1 MPRTGRRLA
10 LAALALALSSCREP
24 YRVPAGP
31 VSADAPP
38 PISPAAVPGVA
49 ASVTPV
55 GTSGVPPMPL
65 ISRGLPVFASR
76 SISPAECAIDDDYGT
91 AWSSGHAPTAAEPDW
106 IAVDLSSV
114 PAARRASV
122 YSVWFNEAGYV
133 YDTSE
138 GYSYALPGDYEI
150 QSHAGPGGGP
160 PPAGGWTTLVSRKG
174 STLSSGADLLHLDS
188 ATWLRFICTA
198 NARNTAPQN
207 AYLAIEWDLH
217 DAHAS
222 LDAWRFVGDSIT
234 ANAMGHRKTNDSFN
248 QLVSKQV
255 PNFPAFEMA
264 GHGFWT
270 SATALGSIDAFLA
283 NFPGRFVALPLGT
296 NDADPDD
303 YRANM
308 RKVIDRVLAAGKQ
321 PVLPT
326 IPYTGELAHLPQIA
340 KLNAVVRELYASFG
354 SRLTVGP
361 DLYEVL
367 YQGRSIMFD
376 QPGDLHPN
384 ERGNAAI
391 RQAWADA
398 MVARVYR
405 PVAPADR

>member
-1 MPRTGRRLA
+1 
-10 LAALALALSSCREP
+10 
-24 YRVPAGP
+24 
-31 VSADAPP
+31 
-38 PISPAAVPGVA
+38 
-49 ASVTPV
+49 
-55 GTSGVPPMPL
+55 MPL

-76 SISPAECAIDDDYGT
+76 SRSAAARAIDDDYAT
-91 AWSSGHAPTAAEPDW
+91 TWSSGHPPSTAEPDW

-114 PAARRASV
+114 PALRRASV

-150 QSHAGPGGGP
+150 QSHDGSGDGS
-160 PPAGGWTTLVSRKG
+160 PPAGGWVTLVSRKG
-174 STLSSGADLLHLDS
+174 STFSSGADLLHLDG
-188 ATWLRFICTA
+188 AAWLRFICTA

-207 AYLAIEWDLH
+207 AYLAIQWDLH

-222 LDAWRFVGDSIT
+222 LDAWKFVGDSIT

-248 QLVSKQV
+248 QLVSRQV

-270 SATALGSIDAFLA
+270 SATALGSIEPFLSS
-283 NFPGRFVALPLGT
+283 FPGRFVALPLGT
-296 NDADPDD
+296 NDGDPDA

-308 RKVIDRVLAAGKQ
+308 HNLIDRVLAAGKQ

-326 IPYTGELAHLPQIA
+326 IPYTGEPAHLPQIA
-340 KLNAVVRELYASFG
+340 KLNAVVRELYASYG
-354 SRLTVGP
+354 SRLTMGP
-361 DLYEVL
+361 DLYEIL
-367 YQGRSIMFD
+367 YRGRSAMFD
-376 QPGDLHPN
+376 KPDDLHPN

-398 MVARVYR
+398 MVAEVYR
-405 PVAPADR
+405 PARSARP